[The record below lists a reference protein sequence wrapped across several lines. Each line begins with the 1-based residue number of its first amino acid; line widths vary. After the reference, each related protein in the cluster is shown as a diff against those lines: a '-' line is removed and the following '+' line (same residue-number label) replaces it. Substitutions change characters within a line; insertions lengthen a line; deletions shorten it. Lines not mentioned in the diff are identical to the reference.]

1 VKEKY
6 PDCSSPYGHLAT
18 LYIKEQKPDSAI
30 DNLTTSIALMSKE
43 PLLYH
48 NKAAA
53 YVDRAYA
60 YLQLKKRDLAI
71 VDCDSALVYDHN
83 YLYAYVRRG
92 IAYGMLRNSK
102 FALSD
107 FNQWILLDSTAAV
120 KQEQ

>member
-1 VKEKY
+1 MLFSLVSSYNQNNVWNNSKSLWNNVKEKY

-71 VDCDSALVYDHN
+71 VDCDSAWYMTTII
-83 YLYAYVRRG
+83 Y
-92 IAYGMLRNSK
+92 MPM
-102 FALSD
+102 
-107 FNQWILLDSTAAV
+107 
-120 KQEQ
+120 